1 MKKDKMVNYGLLL
14 LRIGLALLMLPHGIA
29 KAKMLLGSE
38 EIIFL
43 DPLGIGAMVSLILA
57 VLAEVGCSLLI
68 LVGWKVRWTVLPLL
82 FTMLVAIF
90 VVHINDPWVK
100 IELAAL
106 YLLGYMVLA
115 ITGGGYYSMDTL
127 LSKKE
132 G

>member
-29 KAKMLLGSE
+29 KATMLLGSE

-68 LVGWKVRWTVLPLL
+68 LVGWKVRWAVLPLL